1 MNIKIVKYY
10 CRMLTIMIIFTIQA
24 DKINIRITQKYN
36 LHFSSVYC
44 PSAPVSSYFIHF
56 PSLVNV
62 DTLILYLIR
71 EKKLALMKCFTYFS
85 NKVGNEVKLIP

>member
-1 MNIKIVKYY
+1 
-10 CRMLTIMIIFTIQA
+10 MIIFTIQA

-71 EKKLALMKCFTYFS
+71 EKKTRFD
-85 NKVGNEVKLIP
+85 EVFYIFQQ

>member
-1 MNIKIVKYY
+1 
-10 CRMLTIMIIFTIQA
+10 MIIFTIQA

-44 PSAPVSSYFIHF
+44 PSAPVSSYFIHI